1 MEINV
6 AAVFGVRLLDSFG
19 LPCVGLWGDGWRG
32 FSFALPCVSFVN
44 VCQYVFVLLLVF
56 KAGCGI

>member
-19 LPCVGLWGDGWRG
+19 LPCVGLLGGWMEG
-32 FSFALPCVSFVN
+32 
-44 VCQYVFVLLLVF
+44 LLVRF
-56 KAGCGI
+56 AVCVFRERLSVCVCASFGF

>member
-19 LPCVGLWGDGWRG
+19 LPCVGLWGWMEG
-32 FSFALPCVSFVN
+32 
-44 VCQYVFVLLLVF
+44 LLVRF
-56 KAGCGI
+56 AVCVFRERLSVCVCAFSGF